1 MKVHMNSIQTKFI
14 ILTMAVVLLSAGVVG
29 GTSVLY
35 TVRSTDK
42 STAKIMNSIC
52 REKGADL
59 DGLFLRTEQT
69 LQPVVNYALQK
80 VNLGQYL
87 QTQKQ
92 RADYLEEMKP
102 LFRATAEAAEEAV
115 GVYLRLF
122 TDSEAT
128 DAELVYRR
136 SNKEEE
142 FYLEPPSR
150 EKEREEWYSQWEMQG
165 KPVWMAPYDNGKTE
179 GKVISC
185 VIPLYQEEKLLGIV
199 GIDILFEDIAK
210 EINSIQVYDTG
221 YAFLADGNDEVV
233 YHSSGKVV
241 DTVEFN
247 RQEWDIFV
255 KELEEEGQQEN
266 VFQYEFEGQKMKIT
280 CCSLNNG
287 MRLIVAVPTAETD
300 RQGIELTKSILLSV
314 VVISII
320 CVLITVTYTQSIVRP
335 LKELTKASKQV
346 AEGNMNVTL
355 LNQSQDEVGE
365 LASSFQQTV
374 DCLRVYMDRM
384 NDLAYRDS
392 LTGVK
397 SKTAY
402 DEEMC
407 KVNSGIKM
415 GFDQFGILMLDIN
428 DLKGVNDQFGH
439 EAGNRYIINC
449 CKLICNT
456 FKHSPVFRIGGDE
469 FVVLLIGDDL
479 THIEELLKKFDER
492 MEEKKTNTRSPE
504 ERVSVAAG
512 LAVYDRTRDASYEDV
527 FKRAD
532 AAMYQKKGLMKQTNR

>member
-80 VNLGQYL
+80 ANLGQYL

-122 TDSEAT
+122 IDSEAT

-185 VIPLYQEEKLLGIV
+185 VIPLCQEEKLLGIV

-428 DLKGVNDQFGH
+428 GLKGVNDQFGH